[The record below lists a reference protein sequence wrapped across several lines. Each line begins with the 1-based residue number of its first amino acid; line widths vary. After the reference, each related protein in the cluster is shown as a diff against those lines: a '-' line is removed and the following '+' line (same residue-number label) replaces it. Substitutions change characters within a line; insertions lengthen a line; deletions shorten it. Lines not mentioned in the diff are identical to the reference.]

1 VFAVIGTIISTIIVS
16 VLLMYLGSIG
26 MSVPMPFAE
35 SFMFGSLI
43 SAVDPVA
50 TLAVFAHVGAP
61 EQLNS
66 ILAGESILN
75 DAVAIVLYRYCHVS
89 GVHLCDGV
97 VSHWMGGFFF
107 CMKHV

>member
-1 VFAVIGTIISTIIVS
+1 VPNFCCQRHFFRNFGAILAYAIVGTLISTFIVS
-16 VLLMYLGSIG
+16 FGLLFLGDAHLSYPLPL
-26 MSVPMPFAE
+26 SEA
-35 SFMFGSLI
+35 FMFGSLI

-75 DAVAIVLYRYCHVS
+75 DAVAIVLY
-89 GVHLCDGV
+89 
-97 VSHWMGGFFF
+97 
-107 CMKHV
+107 K